1 MLGYLMQ
8 DDKRPDTPVTIGWLR
23 NNFAMVAAIVGA
35 LLYMG
40 MGYAQVL
47 TQLEALK
54 TENLKAQTNLSEMQN
69 IPYRVGQ
76 NEAAIDKT
84 NERIDALS
92 NNIISQ
98 MDLIRRDVNRLTTTV
113 EVLSSRVGVLTGD
126 IDTPVQR
133 RSRPDAATP
142 G

>member
-1 MLGYLMQ
+1 MQ
-8 DDKRPDTPVTIGWLR
+8 DDKRPETPVTIGWLR

-54 TENLKAQTNLSEMQN
+54 AANIQDQTRLSEMQN

-76 NEAAIDKT
+76 TEAAIDKT

-126 IDTPVQR
+126 IDAPIQR
-133 RSRPDAATP
+133 RSRPGPSETAATP

>member
-1 MLGYLMQ
+1 MQ

-54 TENLKAQTNLSEMQN
+54 TENLKAQTSLAELQN
-69 IPYRVGQ
+69 IPYRTGQ
-76 NEAAIDKT
+76 TEAAIDKT
-84 NERIDALS
+84 NARIDALS

-126 IDTPVQR
+126 IE
-133 RSRPDAATP
+133 AP